1 MPPLPKNL
9 VKNMAKPPVFDNP
22 LRRTAPSGLDSEPA
36 SPAIADTRIADTST
50 APQSQPEVGEAQ
62 SEGSN
67 GIVIPFASSRVDASP
82 EPTGTQPESTLAE
95 NDHRITVR
103 IDDETR
109 CALENECHRRRIAG
123 EKAKVAEIAR
133 SILAQWARRMAR
145 RMETSNSASAPAR
158 PDIGQS
164 PAST

>member
-9 VKNMAKPPVFDNP
+9 VKNMTKPPVFDNP
-22 LRRTAPSGLDSEPA
+22 LRRTAPSGIDSQPA
-36 SPAIADTRIADTST
+36 SPAITDTST
-50 APQSQPEVGEAQ
+50 APQSQPEAVEAQ
-62 SEGSN
+62 SEQGPN
-67 GIVIPFASSRVDASP
+67 GIVIPFAGSRVDAGP
-82 EPTGTQPESTLAE
+82 EPTATQPEPTAAE

-133 SILAQWARRMAR
+133 SILTQWARRMAR

-158 PDIGQS
+158 PDIGQPS
-164 PAST
+164 AST

>member
-1 MPPLPKNL
+1 MPSLPKNL

-36 SPAIADTRIADTST
+36 SPAIADAST
-50 APQSQPEVGEAQ
+50 APQSQPEAGEAH
-62 SEGSN
+62 SEPGSN
-67 GIVIPFASSRVDASP
+67 GIVIPFASSRVDAGP
-82 EPTGTQPESTLAE
+82 EPTGTQPEPTSAE
-95 NDHRITVR
+95 NDHRITLR

-109 CALENECHRRRIAG
+109 CALENECHRRRISG

-133 SILAQWARRMAR
+133 SILAQWARRMAK